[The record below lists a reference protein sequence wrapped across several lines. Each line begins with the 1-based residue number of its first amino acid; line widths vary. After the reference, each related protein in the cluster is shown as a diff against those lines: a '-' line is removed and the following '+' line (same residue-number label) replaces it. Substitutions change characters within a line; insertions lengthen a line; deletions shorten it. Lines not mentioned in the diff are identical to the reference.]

1 MKKGNRLRSQ
11 MRQRLTQRKTFFF
24 GRKWLRWRACVH
36 FICSEGL
43 HMFMFDVAM
52 QAQQKSFL

>member
-11 MRQRLTQRKTFFF
+11 MRQRLTQRKTFFSDANGF
-24 GRKWLRWRACVH
+24 VGVPAYISFAVKDY
-36 FICSEGL
+36 L
-43 HMFMFDVAM
+43 HMFDVAM